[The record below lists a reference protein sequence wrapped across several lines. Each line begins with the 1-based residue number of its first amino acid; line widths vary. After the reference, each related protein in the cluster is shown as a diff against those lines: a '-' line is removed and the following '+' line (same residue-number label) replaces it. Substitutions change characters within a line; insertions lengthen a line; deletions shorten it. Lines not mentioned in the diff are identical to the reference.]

1 MANKIRVA
9 VLDDHPSVIDGYH
22 FRLQNDPDIEI
33 VAYGYYGEYLEP
45 MLKEHKVD
53 VLILDINLP
62 TSKENANPYPV
73 MHLIPHIL
81 ETHAGLNVLVIT
93 MHGHKSMVKS
103 AMDSGASGF
112 IVKDDASSIQN
123 LAGVIRTVASG
134 GFHLSPSAYELLM
147 KKTTDELAELLSSR
161 QLQAL
166 SLCAAYPDA
175 STAELAKKMN
185 IESSTMRNLLSG
197 AYVKLRVSTRAAAIA
212 KAKQIGLIVGGD

>member
-22 FRLQNDPDIEI
+22 FRLINEPDIEI

-62 TSKENANPYPV
+62 TSRENRNPYPIL
-73 MHLIPHIL
+73 HLIPHIL
-81 ETHAGLNVLVIT
+81 ETHPGLIILIIS
-93 MHGHKSMVKS
+93 MYAHKTMVKS
-103 AMDSGASGF
+103 VMDSGASGY
-112 IVKDDASSIQN
+112 IVKDDAASFQN
-123 LAGVIRTVASG
+123 LAGVVRTVARG
-134 GFHLSPSAYELLM
+134 GIHLSPEAYEQLVN
-147 KKTTDELAELLSSR
+147 KNTDELSEILSSR

-175 STAELAKKMN
+175 STAELAKKMG

-197 AYVKLRVSTRAAAIA
+197 AYVKLHVSTRAAAIA
-212 KAKQIGLIVGGD
+212 KAKQIGLISGTD